1 MSLASS
7 QPASKQVMLTMRSD
21 HVNALD
27 ALVQV
32 GVAANRSELV
42 DKIVGGF
49 IADLQKQQQPNPQNQ
64 QSALGNFIA
73 FLLIVVGIAAIV
85 DALSGRKK

>member
-1 MSLASS
+1 MSLP
-7 QPASKQVMLTMRSD
+7 QPARKQIMLTLSED
-21 HVNALD
+21 NVEALNAL
-27 ALVQV
+27 VKV
-32 GVAANRSELV
+32 GVARDRSELV

-49 IADLQKQQQPNPQNQ
+49 IADLRKGQQPQQQNQ

-85 DALSGRKK
+85 KALGGRD

>member
-1 MSLASS
+1 VSLP
-7 QPASKQVMLTMRSD
+7 QPARKQIMLTLSED
-21 HVNALD
+21 NVEALNAL
-27 ALVQV
+27 VKV
-32 GVAANRSELV
+32 GVARDRSELV

-49 IADLQKQQQPNPQNQ
+49 IADLRKGQQPQQQNQ

-85 DALSGRKK
+85 KALGGRD